1 MKVAKSENRKEILLK
16 DIFEDFNK
24 DDLKDIAK
32 MKGIKGISKLNKGPL
47 IETIIEKMLSA
58 EEMVKYF
65 QYMTDEEIKAFR
77 NRDNNEEDDTTSK
90 ILYSKLYGASY
101 MGRIS
106 EKQYT
111 APADVVKR
119 YEEISDEEFEAK
131 RKINSFLFCCLK
143 TSGFLHG
150 IAPVSVIL
158 DMMKKG
164 VKYDETEEQLIERI
178 ESIPYELSLY
188 QVHDGKV
195 YYSFFYPN
203 DRGLIKAQGDRA
215 YYIPTKKEI
224 MSLGT
229 YGILPETMEAQNFED
244 YMIRKMNMTEEHATN
259 LCQRVQ
265 SEIMSG
271 AEIREVFEMIKNEEG
286 VHLDSDLQISAL
298 AQYVQNLWNNSR
310 MILNRGF
317 TPLEA
322 PRRVDLNT
330 QSNQSKSKN
339 IGVTHGKKIYPN
351 DKCPCG
357 SGKKYKQCCGRK

>member
-65 QYMTDEEIKAFR
+65 QYMTDEEIEAFR

-131 RKINSFLFCCLK
+131 EKLTVFFFCCLK
-143 TSGFLHG
+143 TSGFLYG
-150 IAPVSVIL
+150 YSTCFSYSWY
-158 DMMKKG
+158 DEKG

-244 YMIRKMNMTEEHATN
+244 YMIRNDEQWQKNMQLTYASVYSQR
-259 LCQRVQ
+259 LCQGQ
-265 SEIMSG
+265 KLEK
-271 AEIREVFEMIKNEEG
+271 F
-286 VHLDSDLQISAL
+286 
-298 AQYVQNLWNNSR
+298 WN
-310 MILNRGF
+310 
-317 TPLEA
+317 
-322 PRRVDLNT
+322 D
-330 QSNQSKSKN
+330 
-339 IGVTHGKKIYPN
+339 
-351 DKCPCG
+351 
-357 SGKKYKQCCGRK
+357 

>member
-65 QYMTDEEIKAFR
+65 QYMTDEEIEAFR

-215 YYIPTKKEI
+215 Y
-224 MSLGT
+224 
-229 YGILPETMEAQNFED
+229 
-244 YMIRKMNMTEEHATN
+244 
-259 LCQRVQ
+259 
-265 SEIMSG
+265 
-271 AEIREVFEMIKNEEG
+271 
-286 VHLDSDLQISAL
+286 
-298 AQYVQNLWNNSR
+298 
-310 MILNRGF
+310 
-317 TPLEA
+317 
-322 PRRVDLNT
+322 
-330 QSNQSKSKN
+330 
-339 IGVTHGKKIYPN
+339 
-351 DKCPCG
+351 
-357 SGKKYKQCCGRK
+357 

>member
-65 QYMTDEEIKAFR
+65 QYMTDEEIEAFR

-143 TSGFLHG
+143 TLGFLHG

-298 AQYVQNLWNNSR
+298 AQYVQNLWTNSS

-330 QSNQSKSKN
+330 QSNQSKPKN
-339 IGVTHGKKIYPN
+339 TGVIHGKKIYPN